1 MPNPTSPDGS
11 SAPDDPSDPF
21 ADFELISVYTRAAA
35 LRDGVLVA
43 LGDIAREAGFRIPI
57 AVTEAVFKDYLDPS
71 PELIAEGQSFA
82 GRAWDLLQVLRFA
95 AAVYPDR
102 SEIHFKVLFV
112 LTPGCPPEPVPLKA
126 LCHPGDEG
134 SPVLTILLPQ
144 ED

>member
-1 MPNPTSPDGS
+1 MLSDT
-11 SAPDDPSDPF
+11 ADPF
-21 ADFELISVYTRAAA
+21 AGFEVISVYSRADA
-35 LRDGVLVA
+35 LRDGA
-43 LGDIAREAGFRIPI
+43 LIDLSDLAREAVFRIPL
-57 AVTEAVFKDYLDPS
+57 AVTEAVYRSYLDPS
-71 PELIAEGQSFA
+71 PELANEGQSFG

-126 LCHPGDEG
+126 LCHPGDDG
-134 SPVLTILLPQ
+134 SPVLTILLPH